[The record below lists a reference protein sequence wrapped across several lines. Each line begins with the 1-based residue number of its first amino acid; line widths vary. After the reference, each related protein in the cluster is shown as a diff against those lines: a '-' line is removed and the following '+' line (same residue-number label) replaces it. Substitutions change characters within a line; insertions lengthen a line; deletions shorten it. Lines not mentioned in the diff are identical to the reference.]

1 MTVTDAGV
9 TGPGGPLGPDGSDGP
24 GDPGGPD
31 RPEGPRHEGPA
42 RHGLLRRLYYGE
54 TSADFVGRRRAWF
67 GASGLLILVGVIFL
81 VVNGLNLSID
91 FRGGTSWQVPATHGL
106 TVAKTR
112 SVIQGAGLS
121 SSATVQQL
129 GSRSGTSIV
138 VQAYIKGK
146 NGATDQTLEN
156 NVRAALAKAAGQPT
170 SAVSVN
176 DVGSSWGSNIT
187 NKAVLALVLFVVAII
202 IYLSIRFEPKMALA
216 AIVAVFHDI
225 LVTVGVYAVFGLSV
239 SPDTVIAFL
248 TILGYS
254 LYDTVVVFDKVQENT
269 RGLAST
275 GRYTYSDTVN
285 ISMNQVLMRS
295 INTSLVAIMPIVSV
309 LVLGAYAF
317 GARSLQDFGLALF
330 IGLLSGAYSSI
341 FIASPLLA
349 ILKEREPRYVNIR
362 QRLASRGGQSLLL
375 SPREVALAT
384 GGLPGGGSGGGR
396 SAEGVLVPGRGRE
409 ERAGGQARPAA
420 PRPGAG
426 RPGIR
431 RPPPRPRKKGRR
443 R

>member
-1 MTVTDAGV
+1 MTTEA
-9 TGPGGPLGPDGSDGP
+9 
-24 GDPGGPD
+24 
-31 RPEGPRHEGPA
+31 PA
-42 RHGLLRRLYYGE
+42 EPVVRRRNIFKRLYYGE
-54 TSADFVGRRRAWF
+54 TASDFVGHRRWWF
-67 GASGLLILVGVIFL
+67 TGSGLIILIGAVFL
-81 VVNGLNLSID
+81 VVSGLNLSID
-91 FRGGTSWQVPATHGL
+91 FRGGTSWEVPATNGL
-106 TVAKTR
+106 TVATAR
-112 SVIQGAGLS
+112 SAAQSAGLGS
-121 SSATVQQL
+121 DATVEQFRQ
-129 GSRSGTSIV
+129 GNKTTIE
-138 VQAYIKGK
+138 VQAYVKGN
-146 NGATDQTLEN
+146 NGATNPKLESA
-156 NVRAALAKAAGQPT
+156 VTDALAKAAKQPT
-170 SAVSVN
+170 SAVSIN
-176 DVGSSWGSNIT
+176 DVGPSWGSDIT
-187 NKAVLALVLFVVAII
+187 NKAILALVLFVFAII

-225 LVTVGVYAVFGLSV
+225 LITVGIYAVFQFAV

-285 ISMNQVLMRS
+285 IAMNQVLMRS

-309 LVLGAYAF
+309 LVIGAYVL

-349 ILKEREPRYVNIR
+349 ILKEREPRYANIR
-362 QRLASRGGQSLLL
+362 QRLASRGAVSAILTPQAAAQSG
-375 SPREVALAT
+375 
-384 GGLPGGGSGGGR
+384 GGLPGGTSARSGGDGVITPRGTGDGR
-396 SAEGVLVPGRGRE
+396 APEARPGGL
-409 ERAGGQARPAA
+409 RPAA
-420 PRPGAG
+420 NRPGA
-426 RPGIR
+426 R

>member
-1 MTVTDAGV
+1 MSATVVEEAPPAV
-9 TGPGGPLGPDGSDGP
+9 
-24 GDPGGPD
+24 
-31 RPEGPRHEGPA
+31 RHNIF
-42 RHGLLRRLYYGE
+42 RRLYYGE
-54 TSADFVGRRRAWF
+54 TAFDFVGRRRVWF

-81 VVNGLNLSID
+81 AVSGLNLSID
-91 FRGGTSWQVPATHGL
+91 FRGGTSWELPAHGL
-106 TVAKTR
+106 TVGQAR
-112 SVIQGAGLS
+112 SVAQAAGLGPE
-121 SSATVQQL
+121 ATVQQL
-129 GSRSGTSIV
+129 RQGSKTIIS

-146 NGATDQTLEN
+146 NGATNASLETK
-156 NVRAALAKAAGQPT
+156 VTDALAQASHQST
-170 SAVSVN
+170 SNVSIN
-176 DVGSSWGSNIT
+176 DVGPSWGSDIT
-187 NKAVLALVLFVVAII
+187 NKAILALVLFVVAII
-202 IYLSIRFEPKMALA
+202 LYLSIRFEPKMALA

-225 LVTVGVYAVFGLSV
+225 LVTVGIYAIFQFTV

-275 GRYTYSDTVN
+275 GRYTYTDTVN
-285 ISMNQVLMRS
+285 IAMNQVLMRS

-309 LVLGAYAF
+309 LVVGAYLL

-349 ILKEREPRYVNIR
+349 ILKEREPRYQNIR
-362 QRLASRGGQSLLL
+362 QRLESRGTVPVILTPAAAAQAS
-375 SPREVALAT
+375 
-384 GGLPGGGSGGGR
+384 GGVPGGGSGR
-396 SAEGVLVPGRGRE
+396 ATAEGPLTPRGDG
-409 ERAGGQARPAA
+409 RAGE
-420 PRPGAG
+420 PRPGGQRPAAG
-426 RPGIR
+426 RPGAR

>member
-1 MTVTDAGV
+1 MTVT
-9 TGPGGPLGPDGSDGP
+9 TEGPGEPAPRRHNLLG
-24 GDPGGPD
+24 
-31 RPEGPRHEGPA
+31 
-42 RHGLLRRLYYGE
+42 RLYYGE
-54 TSADFVGRRRAWF
+54 TAFDFVGHRRWWF
-67 GASGLLILVGVIFL
+67 TGSGLVILIGVVFL
-81 VVNGLNLSID
+81 AVSGLNLSID

-106 TVAKTR
+106 TVAQAR
-112 SVIQGAGLS
+112 SAAESAGLS
-121 SSATVQQL
+121 SSATVEQFRQ
-129 GSRSGTSIV
+129 GNKTSIE
-138 VQAYIKGK
+138 VQAFVKGK
-146 NGATDQTLEN
+146 NGATDPKLEGA
-156 NVRAALAKAAGQPT
+156 VTDALAKAAHEPT
-170 SAVSVN
+170 SAVSIN
-176 DVGSSWGSNIT
+176 DVGPSWGSDIT
-187 NKAVLALVLFVVAII
+187 NKAILALVLFVLAII
-202 IYLSIRFEPKMALA
+202 VYLSIRFEPKMALA

-225 LVTVGVYAVFGLSV
+225 LVTVGIYAVFQFNV

-285 ISMNQVLMRS
+285 IAMNQVLMRS

-309 LVLGAYAF
+309 LVIGAYVL

-349 ILKEREPRYVNIR
+349 ILKEREPRYANIR
-362 QRLASRGGQSLLL
+362 QRLASRGAVSAILTPQAAAQS
-375 SPREVALAT
+375 T
-384 GGLPGGGSGGGR
+384 GGLPGGTTARPSGD
-396 SAEGVLVPGRGRE
+396 GVLTPRGTGDGRAPEVRP
-409 ERAGGQARPAA
+409 GGQRPAA
-420 PRPGAG
+420 PRPGA
-426 RPGIR
+426 R

>member
-1 MTVTDAGV
+1 VTVTTEA
-9 TGPGGPLGPDGSDGP
+9 
-24 GDPGGPD
+24 
-31 RPEGPRHEGPA
+31 PA
-42 RHGLLRRLYYGE
+42 EPVVRRRNIFQRLYYGE
-54 TSADFVGRRRAWF
+54 TAFDFVGHRRWWF
-67 GASGLLILVGVIFL
+67 TGSGLVILVGIIFL

-91 FRGGTSWQVPATHGL
+91 FRGGTSWQVPATNGL
-106 TVAKTR
+106 TVAKAR
-112 SVIQGAGLS
+112 SAAESAGLGAD
-121 SSATVQQL
+121 ATVQQFRQ
-129 GSRSGTSIV
+129 GNKTSIEI
-138 VQAYIKGK
+138 QAYVKGSG
-146 NGATDQTLEN
+146 GATNATLEAK
-156 NVRAALAKAAGQPT
+156 VTDALARAAGQST
-170 SAVSVN
+170 SAVSIN
-176 DVGSSWGSNIT
+176 DVGPSWGSDIT
-187 NKAVLALVLFVVAII
+187 NKAILALVLFILAII

-216 AIVAVFHDI
+216 AIIAVFHDI
-225 LVTVGVYAVFGLSV
+225 LVTVGIYAVFRFTV

-285 ISMNQVLMRS
+285 IAMNQVLMRS

-309 LVLGAYAF
+309 LVIGAYVL

-349 ILKEREPRYVNIR
+349 ILKEREPRYANIR
-362 QRLASRGGQSLLL
+362 QRLASRGAVSAILTPQAAAQS
-375 SPREVALAT
+375 S
-384 GGLPGGGSGGGR
+384 GGLPGGTSSRPSGDGVLTPRGSGDGRAPDGRPGGN
-396 SAEGVLVPGRGRE
+396 
-409 ERAGGQARPAA
+409 RPAA
-420 PRPGAG
+420 PRPGA
-426 RPGIR
+426 R